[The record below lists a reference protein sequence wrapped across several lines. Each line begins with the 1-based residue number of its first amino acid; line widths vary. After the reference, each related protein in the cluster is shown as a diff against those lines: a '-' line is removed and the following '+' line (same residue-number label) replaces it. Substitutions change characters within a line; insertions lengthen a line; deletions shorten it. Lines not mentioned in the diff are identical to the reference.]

1 MRFHADRAIVRL
13 SLVAAFAVGILAHA
27 QRPAGGAAGTSNA
40 VPTPTEG
47 TFVMRD
53 FRFKTGETLPETR
66 IFYRTLGT
74 PARDA
79 AGRVTNAV
87 LMLHG
92 TSGSGASFLIPA
104 YVNGLYGAG
113 QLLDISRYF
122 LIIPDNIGTGRSSK
136 PSEGLRLKFPKYDY
150 DDMVLSQFRLLTEHL
165 KVDHLRLLF
174 GTSQGCMHSYLWSIQ
189 HPAFMD
195 ATFAMACQPVEIA
208 GLNRMRR
215 KMMSDA
221 IMNDPAWMGG
231 DYKEQPKAGLSSALL
246 MSALVG
252 VSQLDFQRRYP
263 TRAAM
268 DQYVDDYV
276 KNELPRRD
284 ANDILY
290 QYDSSRSYDPSND
303 LGRIITQFLNV
314 NTADDII
321 NPPEL
326 GDVGRLIKN
335 VKNGRFVLIPISEQT
350 RGHQSYNY
358 PDLWKQYLEELL
370 RGSGK

>member
-1 MRFHADRAIVRL
+1 MGFHAGR
-13 SLVAAFAVGILAHA
+13 SLVRWSLAGCFAVGILARA
-27 QRPAGGAAGTSNA
+27 QAPAAGGAPALRPA
-40 VPTPTEG
+40 ED
-47 TFVMRD
+47 TFIVRD
-53 FRFKTGETLPETR
+53 FRFRTGESLPETR
-66 IFYRTLGT
+66 IFYRTLGA

-79 AGRVTNAV
+79 QGRVTNAV

-104 YVNGLYGAG
+104 YINGLYGPG
-113 QLLDISRYF
+113 QLLDVSRYY

-136 PSEGLRLKFPKYDY
+136 PSDGLRMKFPKYDY
-150 DDMVLSQFRLLTEHL
+150 GDMVQLQFRLLTERL
-165 KVDHLRLLF
+165 NVDHLRLLF

-189 HPAFMD
+189 HPEFMD

-215 KMMSDA
+215 RMMSDA
-221 IMNDPAWMGG
+221 IMNDPAWLGG
-231 DYKEQPKAGLSSALL
+231 EYKEQPRAGLASALL

-263 TRAAM
+263 TRAEM
-268 DQYVDDYV
+268 DKYVDDYI

-290 QYDSSRSYDPSND
+290 QYDSSRTYDPRNE
-303 LGRIITQFLNV
+303 LGKITTAFLHV
-314 NTADDII
+314 NTADDTI

-326 GDVGRLIKN
+326 GDVDRLIKQ
-335 VKNGRFVLIPISEQT
+335 VKRGRFVLIPISGKT
-350 RGHQSYNY
+350 RGHQSYNF
-358 PDLWKQYLEELL
+358 PDLWKRYLEELMKA
-370 RGSGK
+370 SEK